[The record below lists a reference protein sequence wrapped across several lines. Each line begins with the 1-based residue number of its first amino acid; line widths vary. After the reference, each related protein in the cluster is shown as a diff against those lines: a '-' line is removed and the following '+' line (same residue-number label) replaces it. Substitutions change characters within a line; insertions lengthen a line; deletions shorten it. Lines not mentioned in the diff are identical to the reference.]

1 MRYTILSKGDS
12 KSNALK
18 HKMINHMKDFHMV
31 EDAVNPEIVISVGG
45 DGTLLQAFHQ
55 YDHMLSQV
63 AFVGVHTGHLG
74 FIDWLPHE
82 VEKLIIEINNS
93 EFQVIEYPLLEIIVR
108 YNDNGY
114 ETRYLALNEATM
126 KTENGSTLVV
136 DVGIRGKQFERF
148 RGDGLCIS
156 TLQVQ
161 LLIIRH

>member
-1 MRYTILSKGDS
+1 
-12 KSNALK
+12 
-18 HKMINHMKDFHMV
+18 MV
-31 EDAVNPEIVISVGG
+31 
-45 DGTLLQAFHQ
+45 T
-55 YDHMLSQV
+55 
-63 AFVGVHTGHLG
+63 
-74 FIDWLPHE
+74 HE

-156 TLQVQ
+156 TPSGSTAYNKALGGALIHPHLKLCRLQK
-161 LLIIRH
+161 